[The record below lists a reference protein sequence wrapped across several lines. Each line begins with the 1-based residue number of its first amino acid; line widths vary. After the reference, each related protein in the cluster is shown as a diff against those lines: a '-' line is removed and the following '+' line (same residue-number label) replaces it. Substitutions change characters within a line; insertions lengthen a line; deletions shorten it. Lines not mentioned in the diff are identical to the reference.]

1 MIKSNKIDFDWA
13 KSNKL
18 LNYVCGTKINEKQ
31 LLRNIFLNLLGDC
44 QFGKNNFRKKI
55 VRQDVGGSQ

>member
-13 KSNKL
+13 KSNNL

-31 LLRNIFLNLLGDC
+31 LRNIFLNLLGDC